1 MMAMIKRCDWMSTLA
16 AISAVLVL
24 AAVGCSKP
32 GAGSESA
39 TSDTSKTTAQSSK
52 PAAELPP
59 MKENAVYVKL
69 TTTMGE
75 IIIEL
80 DPEHAPISTENF
92 LAYVDAGSYDGTIFH
107 RVIDG
112 FMIQGGGFEPDM
124 TQRPTR
130 EMIKNEWQNG
140 LKNSKYTIAMA
151 RLGNQPDSASS
162 QFFINVGNNSFLDE
176 PRDGAGYAVFGKVY
190 SGEDVVDA
198 ISLVD
203 TTFKGG
209 HGDVPVEPVI
219 VTKAER
225 VED

>member
-1 MMAMIKRCDWMSTLA
+1 MIAMIERRPLMSMLA

-32 GAGSESA
+32 GSGSESA

-52 PAAELPP
+52 PAAALPP

-75 IIIEL
+75 IVIEL

-92 LAYVDAGSYDGTIFH
+92 LAYVDAGDYDGTIFH

-112 FMIQGGGFEPDM
+112 FMVQGGGFDPDM
-124 TQRPTR
+124 TQRSTR

-140 LKNSKYTIAMA
+140 LTNAKYTIAMA

-162 QFFINVGNNSFLDE
+162 QFFINVGNNTFLDE
-176 PRDGAGYAVFGKVY
+176 PRDGAGYAVFGKVFA
-190 SGEDVVDA
+190 GEDVVDA
-198 ISLVD
+198 IALVD
-203 TTFKGG
+203 TTMKGG
-209 HGDVPVEPVI
+209 HGDVPAEPVI

-225 VED
+225 IEE

>member
-1 MMAMIKRCDWMSTLA
+1 MMVMMKRFDWMSVLA
-16 AISAVLVL
+16 VFASVLVL
-24 AAVGCSKP
+24 SGSGCSKP
-32 GAGSESA
+32 GSGSEAATSETSKATAGSS
-39 TSDTSKTTAQSSK
+39 QQ
-52 PAAELPP
+52 AAELPP

-92 LAYVDAGSYDGTIFH
+92 LAYVDAGDYDGTIFH

-130 EMIKNEWQNG
+130 EMIVNEWQNG
-140 LKNSKYTIAMA
+140 LSNAKYTIAMA

-162 QFFINVGNNSFLDE
+162 QFFINVGNNTFLDE

-209 HGDVPVEPVI
+209 HGDVPAEPVI
-219 VTKAER
+219 VTRAER
-225 VED
+225 VEE